1 MEASRVFTLFAAVL
15 VLGMSAVLITRS
27 VMGQEVQFAEPAEHG
42 KSFYDLKTR
51 SLAGE
56 DVSLGDW
63 NGNVA
68 LVVNVASRC
77 GLTPQYAKLEEMHER
92 LAGRGF
98 TVLGFPSNDFGK
110 QEPGTAEEIR
120 EFCSAT
126 YGITFPMFEKR
137 PVTGDGR
144 DAIYRFLTASLPE
157 PNWNFTKY
165 LVGRDGRVIARFAP
179 KVSPDDEKILKA
191 VENALAETVESGG

>member
-1 MEASRVFTLFAAVL
+1 MEASRVFTLLGAVL
-15 VLGMSAVLITRS
+15 ILGLSAVLITRS
-27 VMGQEVQFAEPAEHG
+27 VMGQEVQFAAPAEDG
-42 KSFYDLKTR
+42 NSFYGLQTR
-51 SLAGE
+51 TLAGE
-56 DVSLGDW
+56 DVSLGEW
-63 NGNVA
+63 AGQVA

-77 GLTPQYAKLEEMHER
+77 GFTPQYGKLEELHER
-92 LAGRGF
+92 LADRGF

-120 EFCSAT
+120 EFCSTT

-144 DAIYRFLTASLPE
+144 DAVYRFLTEALPE

-165 LVGRDGRVIARFAP
+165 LVGRDGRVIARFSP
-179 KVSPDDEKILKA
+179 KVSPDDERILKA
-191 VENALAETVESGG
+191 VEKALAEPADSEG